1 VGVKGREFSE
11 FSEFSSL
18 STYESPDE
26 NERKTG
32 AENHHIVATHFNS
45 AELKQARATWGKKAV
60 SS

>member
-1 VGVKGREFSE
+1 VGVKGR
-11 FSEFSSL
+11 EFSSL

-26 NERKTG
+26 NARKTG
-32 AENHHIVATHFNS
+32 EENHHIVATHFNS